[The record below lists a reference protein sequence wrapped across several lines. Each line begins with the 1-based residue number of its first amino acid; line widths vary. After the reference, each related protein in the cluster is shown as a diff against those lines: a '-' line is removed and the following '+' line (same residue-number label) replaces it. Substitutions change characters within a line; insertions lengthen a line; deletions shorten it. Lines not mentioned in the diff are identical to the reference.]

1 MTCSPRFVE
10 LWDTD
15 HPVTNH
21 EQSKRKVIDHPVVG
35 PITVDCDV
43 LVVATDDLRIMI
55 YSADPATEG
64 ADRLALAVVLGTQNL
79 VG

>member
-1 MTCSPRFVE
+1 
-10 LWDTD
+10 
-15 HPVTNH
+15 
-21 EQSKRKVIDHPVVG
+21 VVG

-43 LVVATDDLRIMI
+43 LVVATDDVRIMI
-55 YSADPATEG
+55 YSADPATED